1 MAGTVA
7 MLRAFSDLESTEG
20 LKIGEKLWLDYD
32 HICCLFLYRCERGSR
47 MLLIVSSNRE
57 LEGNGCSALDLKHG

>member
-32 HICCLFLYRCERGSR
+32 HIWQLTVTLFEQQQLKRCV
-47 MLLIVSSNRE
+47 LLWISST
-57 LEGNGCSALDLKHG
+57 ADVQ

>member
-32 HICCLFLYRCERGSR
+32 HIWQLTVTLFEQQQLKRCLLVFISLRTR
-47 MLLIVSSNRE
+47 ISNVA
-57 LEGNGCSALDLKHG
+57 NC

>member
-20 LKIGEKLWLDYD
+20 LKIGD
-32 HICCLFLYRCERGSR
+32 CLFLYRCERGSR